1 MAWYQPGRTLAQASR
16 DCEECR
22 YEVMKF
28 SSPFAASAK
37 PITAEGRFLGPESEF
52 FTQCM
57 KLRGYVLTDVSA
69 RVKAGQLKVRHGE
82 GLRLS
87 DTVAGE

>member
-1 MAWYQPGRTLAQASR
+1 MAWYQPGHTLAQATR
-16 DCEECR
+16 DCAECR

-37 PITAEGRFLGPESEF
+37 PITPEGKFFGPEREF

-57 KLRGYVLTDVSA
+57 KLRGYVLTDVTVP
-69 RVKAGQLKVRHGE
+69 VKAGQLKVRHGE
-82 GLRLS
+82 GLRLN